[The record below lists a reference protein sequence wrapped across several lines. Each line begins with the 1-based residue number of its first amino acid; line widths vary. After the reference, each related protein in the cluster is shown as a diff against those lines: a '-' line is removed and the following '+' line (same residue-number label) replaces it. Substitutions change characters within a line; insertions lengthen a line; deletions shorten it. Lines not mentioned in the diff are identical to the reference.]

1 MHELLMTLS
10 GWWMNHAQD
19 SLLRYLTHS
28 AVTLAM
34 VGVVAW
40 LADRLLRS
48 VGPQAQHRMW
58 VTALPLSVALP
69 LLPAGWLARLGPAHT
84 TAGLGTVTVTYHM
97 VAAAAERWRVSPL
110 LCAVLAAAYLLT
122 LLFSMAR
129 LLSRGRRTRAMVRRA
144 TRLPLE
150 ASACGSLHDAARRF
164 GVTMP
169 EVRCS
174 SETRGPVVLGLRRP
188 LLLVPEGFF
197 ATENAEEIQRESD
210 GDIRTAS
217 DDDIRTASDED
228 IQMASDVDIRT
239 ASDDDIAAALAHEC
253 AHIRRRDFAKNLIY
267 ECVATAVAY
276 HPACWLMRRRI
287 AETREL
293 VCDEMAAAAVGD
305 RPEYAASLLR
315 LATSM
320 AVPSQASQAIGVFD
334 GNILEERIMRLTMD
348 VPKVT
353 RARRIAMA
361 AVAACTLLG
370 GAATAAALSFE
381 VTPQDA
387 AKAGTAQEKIYHVGN
402 GVTPPLLTHSVDA
415 EFTQKAKEAKYQGVS
430 VVQCVVDTHGM
441 PQHVHSVRKLK
452 MGLDEKAIE
461 AVRQYR
467 FEPGTLDGKPVS
479 VAITIEV
486 NFHLY

>member
-1 MHELLMTLS
+1 MAMHELLMTVS

-19 SLLRYLTHS
+19 FLLRYLTHS

-34 VGVVAW
+34 VGAVAW
-40 LADRLLRS
+40 LGDRLLRS

-58 VTALPLSVALP
+58 VTALLMSVALP
-69 LLPAGWLARLGPAHT
+69 LLPAGWLARLGPAHAS
-84 TAGLGTVTVTYHM
+84 AGLGTVTVTYNT
-97 VAAAAERWRVSPL
+97 VAAAAERWTVSPM
-110 LCAVLAAAYLLT
+110 LCAMLAAAYLLT
-122 LLFSMAR
+122 LLFYVVR
-129 LLSRGRRTRAMVRRA
+129 LLWRGRRTGAMVRRA
-144 TRLPLE
+144 AMLPLE
-150 ASACGSLHDAARRF
+150 ASACGSLKDAARRF

-174 SETRGPVVLGLRRP
+174 SETRGPIVLGLRRP

-197 ATENAEEIQRESD
+197 TTENAEE
-210 GDIRTAS
+210 
-217 DDDIRTASDED
+217 IRTASDED
-228 IQMASDVDIRT
+228 IRTTSDVDIRMASDVDIQM
-239 ASDDDIAAALAHEC
+239 ASDVDIAAALAHEC

-267 ECVATAVAY
+267 ECVAAAVAY
-276 HPACWLMRRRI
+276 HPMCWLMRRRI

-293 VCDEMAAAAVGD
+293 VCDEMAAGAASD

-315 LATSM
+315 LARSM

-353 RARRIAMA
+353 RARRIAMV
-361 AVAACTLLG
+361 AVAACALLG
-370 GAATAAALSFE
+370 GAATAAALSFD

-387 AKAGTAQEKIYHVGN
+387 ATAGAAPEKIYHVGN
-402 GVTPPLLTHSVDA
+402 GVTPPLLTYSVDA

-441 PQHVHSVRKLK
+441 PQHVHTVRKLK

-467 FEPGTLDGKPVS
+467 FKPGTLDGKPVS

>member
-1 MHELLMTLS
+1 MHELLTTVS
-10 GWWMNHAQD
+10 GWLV
-19 SLLRYLTHS
+19 SYLTHS
-28 AVTLAM
+28 AVTLAVLGAM
-34 VGVVAW
+34 AW
-40 LADRLLRS
+40 LGDRLLRS

-58 VTALPLSVALP
+58 VTALLMSVALP
-69 LLPAGWLARLGPAHT
+69 LLPAGWLARLGPAPT
-84 TAGLGTVTVTYHM
+84 SAGLGTVTVTYNT
-97 VAAAAERWRVSPL
+97 VAAAAERWTVSPL
-110 LCAVLAAAYLLT
+110 LCAMLAAAYLLT
-122 LLFSMAR
+122 LLFYVVR
-129 LLSRGRRTRAMVRRA
+129 LLWRGRRTGAMVRRA
-144 TRLPLE
+144 TMLPLE
-150 ASACGSLHDAARRF
+150 ASARGFLNDSARRF
-164 GVTMP
+164 GVAMP

-188 LLLVPEGFF
+188 VLLVPDGFF
-197 ATENAEEIQRESD
+197 TTENAGEIQ
-210 GDIRTAS
+210 TAS
-217 DDDIRTASDED
+217 DDDIRTASNED
-228 IQMASDVDIRT
+228 IWMASDDDILT
-239 ASDDDIAAALAHEC
+239 ASDVDIAAALAHEC

-267 ECVATAVAY
+267 ECVAAAVAY

-293 VCDEMAAAAVGD
+293 VCDEMAAGVAGD
-305 RPEYAASLLR
+305 RAEYAASLLR

-361 AVAACTLLG
+361 AVATCALLG
-370 GAATAAALSFE
+370 GAATAAALSFD
-381 VTPQDA
+381 VTPQDGA
-387 AKAGTAQEKIYHVGN
+387 ATAGMAPEKIYHVGN
-402 GVTPPLLTHSVDA
+402 GVTPPALTYSVDA
-415 EFTQKAKEAKYQGVS
+415 EFTQKAKQAKYQGVS

-441 PQHVHSVRKLK
+441 PQHVHTVRKLK

-467 FEPGTLDGKPVS
+467 FKPGTLDGKPVS

>member
-1 MHELLMTLS
+1 MHELLMTVS

-34 VGVVAW
+34 VGAVAW
-40 LADRLLRS
+40 LGDRLLRR

-58 VTALPLSVALP
+58 VTALLLSVALP
-69 LLPAGWLARLGPAHT
+69 LLPAGWLARLGPAHSS
-84 TAGLGTVTVTYHM
+84 AGLGTATVTYNTA
-97 VAAAAERWRVSPL
+97 AAAAERWTVSPL
-110 LCAVLAAAYLLT
+110 LCAMLAAAYLLT
-122 LLFSMAR
+122 LLFYMAR
-129 LLSRGRRTRAMVRRA
+129 LLWRGRRTGAMVRRA
-144 TRLPLE
+144 TMLPLE
-150 ASACGSLHDAARRF
+150 ASARGFLNDAARRF
-164 GVTMP
+164 GVAMP

-197 ATENAEEIQRESD
+197 TTENAEEIQTATD
-210 GDIRTAS
+210 GDIR
-217 DDDIRTASDED
+217 
-228 IQMASDVDIRT
+228 MASDVDVRM

-267 ECVATAVAY
+267 ECVAAAVAY

-293 VCDEMAAAAVGD
+293 VCDEMAAGAAGD

-348 VPKVT
+348 IPKVT

-361 AVAACTLLG
+361 AVAACALLG
-370 GAATAAALSFE
+370 GAVTAAALSFD
-381 VTPQDA
+381 VTPQESA
-387 AKAGTAQEKIYHVGN
+387 ATSAPVHEKVYKIGGDVSA
-402 GVTPPLLTHSVDA
+402 PALTYSVDA
-415 EFTQKAKEAKYQGVS
+415 KFPDAERNAKKGLQGVA
-430 VVQCVVDTHGM
+430 VVELIVDSKGR
-441 PQHVHSVRKLK
+441 PRDIRVKQSLRPDFDKC
-452 MGLDEKAIE
+452 AID
-461 AVRQYR
+461 AVRQYKFGPAMR
-467 FEPGTLDGKPVS
+467 QGKPVA

-486 NFHLY
+486 NFHRY

>member
-1 MHELLMTLS
+1 MHELLTTVG

-28 AVTLAM
+28 AVTLAI
-34 VGVVAW
+34 VGAMAW
-40 LADRLLRS
+40 LGDRLLRS

-58 VTALPLSVALP
+58 VTALLMSVALP

-84 TAGLGTVTVTYHM
+84 IAGLGTVTVTYNT
-97 VAAAAERWRVSPL
+97 VAAAAERWTVSPL
-110 LCAVLAAAYLLT
+110 LCTMLAAAYLLT
-122 LLFSMAR
+122 LLFYVVR
-129 LLSRGRRTRAMVRRA
+129 LLWRGRRTRAMVRRA
-144 TRLPLE
+144 TMLPLE
-150 ASACGSLHDAARRF
+150 ASARGFLNDSARRF
-164 GVTMP
+164 GVAMP

-174 SETRGPVVLGLRRP
+174 SETRGPVVLGVRRP

-197 ATENAEEIQRESD
+197 TTGNAEEIQTASNED
-210 GDIRTAS
+210 VRTAS
-217 DDDIRTASDED
+217 DL
-228 IQMASDVDIRT
+228 
-239 ASDDDIAAALAHEC
+239 DIAAALAHEC

-267 ECVATAVAY
+267 ECVAAAVAY
-276 HPACWLMRRRI
+276 HPTCWLMRRRI

-293 VCDEMAAAAVGD
+293 VCDEMAAGATGD

-315 LATSM
+315 LARSM

-353 RARRIAMA
+353 RARRIAMV
-361 AVAACTLLG
+361 AVAACALLG
-370 GAATAAALSFE
+370 GAVTATALSFD
-381 VTPQDA
+381 VTAQDTA
-387 AKAGTAQEKIYHVGN
+387 TAGTAPEKIYHVGN
-402 GVTPPLLTHSVDA
+402 GVTPPALTYSVDA
-415 EFTQKAKEAKYQGVS
+415 EFTQKAKQAKYQGVS

-441 PQHVHSVRKLK
+441 PQHVHTVKKLK

-467 FEPGTLDGKPVS
+467 FKPGTLDGKPVS

>member
-1 MHELLMTLS
+1 MSMHELLTTAS
-10 GWWMNHAQD
+10 GWWLNHAQD

-34 VGVVAW
+34 VGAVAW
-40 LADRLLRS
+40 LGDRLLRS

-58 VTALPLSVALP
+58 VTALLMSVALP
-69 LLPAGWLARLGPAHT
+69 LLPAGWLARLGPAPT
-84 TAGLGTVTVTYHM
+84 SAGLGTVTVTYHT
-97 VAAAAERWRVSPL
+97 VAAAAERWTVSPL
-110 LCAVLAAAYLLT
+110 LCAMLAAAYLLT
-122 LLFSMAR
+122 LLFYVVR
-129 LLSRGRRTRAMVRRA
+129 LLWRGRRTGAMVRRA
-144 TRLPLE
+144 TLLPLE
-150 ASACGSLHDAARRF
+150 ASACGFLNDAARRF
-164 GVTMP
+164 GVAMP

-188 LLLVPEGFF
+188 LLLVPEGFLT
-197 ATENAEEIQRESD
+197 TENQRASD
-210 GDIRTAS
+210 GD
-217 DDDIRTASDED
+217 
-228 IQMASDVDIRT
+228 VRT

-267 ECVATAVAY
+267 ECVAAAVAY

-293 VCDEMAAAAVGD
+293 VCDEMAAGAAGD
-305 RPEYAASLLR
+305 RAEYAASLLR

-361 AVAACTLLG
+361 AVATCALLG
-370 GAATAAALSFE
+370 GAATAAALSFD
-381 VTPQDA
+381 VTPQDGA
-387 AKAGTAQEKIYHVGN
+387 AANAPVHEKVYKIGGDVSA
-402 GVTPPLLTHSVDA
+402 PSLTYSVDA
-415 EFTQKAKEAKYQGVS
+415 KFPDAERNAKNGMQGVA
-430 VVQCVVDTHGM
+430 VVELIVDSKGR
-441 PQHVHSVRKLK
+441 PRDIRVKRSLRPDFDKC
-452 MGLDEKAIE
+452 AID
-461 AVRQYR
+461 AVRQYKFGPAMR
-467 FEPGTLDGKPVS
+467 QGKPVA

-486 NFHLY
+486 NFHRY

>member
-1 MHELLMTLS
+1 MSMHELLTTAS
-10 GWWMNHAQD
+10 GWWLNHAQD

-34 VGVVAW
+34 VGAVAW
-40 LADRLLRS
+40 LGDRLLRS
-48 VGPQAQHRMW
+48 VGPQAQHRTW
-58 VTALPLSVALP
+58 VTALLMSVALP
-69 LLPAGWLARLGPAHT
+69 LLPAGWLARLGPSHT
-84 TAGLGTVTVTYHM
+84 SAGLGTVTVTYHT
-97 VAAAAERWRVSPL
+97 VAAAAERWTVSPL
-110 LCAVLAAAYLLT
+110 LCALLAAAYLLT
-122 LLFSMAR
+122 LLFYMAR
-129 LLSRGRRTRAMVRRA
+129 LLWRGRRTRAMVRRA
-144 TRLPLE
+144 AMLPLE
-150 ASACGSLHDAARRF
+150 TSACGFLNDAARRF
-164 GVTMP
+164 GVALP

-188 LLLVPEGFF
+188 LLLVPEGFL
-197 ATENAEEIQRESD
+197 TRENAEEIQ
-210 GDIRTAS
+210 
-217 DDDIRTASDED
+217 TASDED
-228 IQMASDVDIRT
+228 IRTASDVDIRT
-239 ASDDDIAAALAHEC
+239 ASADDIRTASDVDIAAALAHEC

-267 ECVATAVAY
+267 ECVAAAVAY

-293 VCDEMAAAAVGD
+293 VCDEMAAGAAGD
-305 RPEYAASLLR
+305 RAEYAASLLR

-320 AVPSQASQAIGVFD
+320 AAPSQASQAIGVFD

-353 RARRIAMA
+353 KARRFAMA
-361 AVAACTLLG
+361 AVATCALLG
-370 GAATAAALSFE
+370 GAATAAALSFD
-381 VTPQDA
+381 VTPQDTA
-387 AKAGTAQEKIYHVGN
+387 TAGTAPEKIYHVGN

-415 EFTQKAKEAKYQGVS
+415 EFTQQAKQAKYQGVS

-441 PQHVHSVRKLK
+441 PQHVHTVRKLK

-467 FEPGTLDGKPVS
+467 FKPGTLDGKPVS

>member
-1 MHELLMTLS
+1 MHELLMTVS

-34 VGVVAW
+34 VGAVAW

-58 VTALPLSVALP
+58 VTALLMSVALP
-69 LLPAGWLARLGPAHT
+69 LLPAGWLARLGPAQT
-84 TAGLGTVTVTYHM
+84 SVGLGTVPVTYHM
-97 VAAAAERWRVSPL
+97 VAAAAERWTVSPL
-110 LCAVLAAAYLLT
+110 LCAMLAAAYLLT
-122 LLFSMAR
+122 LLFYMAR
-129 LLSRGRRTRAMVRRA
+129 LLWRGRRTRAMVRRA
-144 TRLPLE
+144 TPLPLE
-150 ASACGSLHDAARRF
+150 TSACGFLNDAARRF
-164 GVTMP
+164 GVAMP

-197 ATENAEEIQRESD
+197 TTENAEEIQTATD

-217 DDDIRTASDED
+217 DDDIR
-228 IQMASDVDIRT
+228 MASDVDIG
-239 ASDDDIAAALAHEC
+239 AALAHEC
-253 AHIRRRDFAKNLIY
+253 AHIRRRDFAKNLLY
-267 ECVATAVAY
+267 ECVAAAVAY

-293 VCDEMAAAAVGD
+293 VCDEMAAGAAGD

-361 AVAACTLLG
+361 AVAACALLG
-370 GAATAAALSFE
+370 GAVTAAALSFD
-381 VTPQDA
+381 VTAQDTA
-387 AKAGTAQEKIYHVGN
+387 TAGTAPEKIYHVGN
-402 GVTPPLLTHSVDA
+402 GVTPPALTYSVDA
-415 EFTQKAKEAKYQGVS
+415 EFTQKAKQAKYQGVS

-441 PQHVHSVRKLK
+441 PQHVHTVKKLK

-467 FEPGTLDGKPVS
+467 FKPGTLDGKPVS

>member
-1 MHELLMTLS
+1 MAMHELLTTVS

-28 AVTLAM
+28 AVTLAV
-34 VGVVAW
+34 VGAVAW
-40 LADRLLRS
+40 LGDRLLRS

-58 VTALPLSVALP
+58 VTALLMSVALP
-69 LLPAGWLARLGPAHT
+69 LLPAGWLARLARLGPAST
-84 TAGLGTVTVTYHM
+84 SAGLGTVTVTYNT
-97 VAAAAERWRVSPL
+97 VAAAAERWTVSPL
-110 LCAVLAAAYLLT
+110 LCAMLAAAYLLT
-122 LLFSMAR
+122 LLFYMVR
-129 LLSRGRRTRAMVRRA
+129 LLWRGRRTRAMVRRA
-144 TRLPLE
+144 TMLPLE
-150 ASACGSLHDAARRF
+150 ASARGSLNDAARQF
-164 GVTMP
+164 GVARP

-197 ATENAEEIQRESD
+197 TTENAEEVQTR
-210 GDIRTAS
+210 
-217 DDDIRTASDED
+217 SDED
-228 IQMASDVDIRT
+228 VRME
-239 ASDDDIAAALAHEC
+239 SDDDIAAALAHEC

-267 ECVATAVAY
+267 ECVAAAVAY
-276 HPACWLMRRRI
+276 HPACWLMRRQI

-353 RARRIAMA
+353 RARRITMA
-361 AVAACTLLG
+361 AVAACALLG
-370 GAATAAALSFE
+370 RAVTATALSFD
-381 VTPQDA
+381 VTPQDGA
-387 AKAGTAQEKIYHVGN
+387 AADAPVHEKVYKIGGDVSAP
-402 GVTPPLLTHSVDA
+402 TLTYSVDA
-415 EFTQKAKEAKYQGVS
+415 KFPDAEKNAKNGLQGVA
-430 VVQCVVDTHGM
+430 VVELIVDSKGR
-441 PQHVHSVRKLK
+441 PRDIRVKRSLRPDFDKC
-452 MGLDEKAIE
+452 AIN
-461 AVRQYR
+461 AVRQYKFGPAMR
-467 FEPGTLDGKPVS
+467 QGKPVA

-486 NFHLY
+486 NFHRY

>member
-1 MHELLMTLS
+1 MSMHELLTTAS
-10 GWWMNHAQD
+10 GWWLNHAQD

-34 VGVVAW
+34 VGTVAW
-40 LADRLLRS
+40 LGDRLLRS

-58 VTALPLSVALP
+58 VTALLMSVALP
-69 LLPAGWLARLGPAHT
+69 LLPAGWLARLGPAPT
-84 TAGLGTVTVTYHM
+84 SVGLGTVTVTYNT
-97 VAAAAERWRVSPL
+97 VAAAAERWTVSPL
-110 LCAVLAAAYLLT
+110 LCAMLAAAYLLT
-122 LLFSMAR
+122 LLFYAVR
-129 LLSRGRRTRAMVRRA
+129 LLWRGRRTRAMVRRA
-144 TRLPLE
+144 TMMPLE
-150 ASACGSLHDAARRF
+150 ASARGFLNDAARRF
-164 GVTMP
+164 GVAMP

-174 SETRGPVVLGLRRP
+174 AETRGPVVLGLRRP
-188 LLLVPEGFF
+188 LLLVPEGFLT
-197 ATENAEEIQRESD
+197 TENAEEIQTASD
-210 GDIRTAS
+210 EDIRTAS
-217 DDDIRTASDED
+217 D
-228 IQMASDVDIRT
+228 V
-239 ASDDDIAAALAHEC
+239 DIAAALAHEC

-267 ECVATAVAY
+267 ECVAAAVAY

-293 VCDEMAAAAVGD
+293 VCDEMAAGAAGG
-305 RPEYAASLLR
+305 RAEYAASLLR

-353 RARRIAMA
+353 KGRRIAMA
-361 AVAACTLLG
+361 AVAACALLG
-370 GAATAAALSFE
+370 GAATAAALSFD
-381 VTPQDA
+381 VTPQDGA
-387 AKAGTAQEKIYHVGN
+387 AAGTAPEKIYHVGN
-402 GVTPPLLTHSVDA
+402 GVTPPALTYSVDA

-441 PQHVHSVRKLK
+441 PQHVHTVRKLK

-467 FEPGTLDGKPVS
+467 FKPGTLDGKPVS

>member
-1 MHELLMTLS
+1 MSMHELLTTAS
-10 GWWMNHAQD
+10 GWWLNHAQD

-34 VGVVAW
+34 VGAVAW
-40 LADRLLRS
+40 LGDRLLRS

-58 VTALPLSVALP
+58 VTALLMSVALP
-69 LLPAGWLARLGPAHT
+69 LLPAGWLARLGPAPT
-84 TAGLGTVTVTYHM
+84 SAGLGTVTVTYHT
-97 VAAAAERWRVSPL
+97 VAAAAERWTVSPL
-110 LCAVLAAAYLLT
+110 LCAMLAAAYLLT
-122 LLFSMAR
+122 LLFYVVR
-129 LLSRGRRTRAMVRRA
+129 LLWRGRRTGAMVRRA
-144 TRLPLE
+144 TLLPLE
-150 ASACGSLHDAARRF
+150 ASACGFLNDAARRF
-164 GVTMP
+164 GVAMP

-188 LLLVPEGFF
+188 LLLVPEGFL
-197 ATENAEEIQRESD
+197 TTEIQRASD
-210 GDIRTAS
+210 GD
-217 DDDIRTASDED
+217 
-228 IQMASDVDIRT
+228 VRT

-267 ECVATAVAY
+267 ECVAAAVAY

-293 VCDEMAAAAVGD
+293 VCDEMAAGAAGD
-305 RPEYAASLLR
+305 RAEYAASLLR

-361 AVAACTLLG
+361 AVATCALLG
-370 GAATAAALSFE
+370 GAATAAALSFD
-381 VTPQDA
+381 VTPQDGA
-387 AKAGTAQEKIYHVGN
+387 AANAPVHEKVYKIGGDVSA
-402 GVTPPLLTHSVDA
+402 PSLTYSVDA
-415 EFTQKAKEAKYQGVS
+415 KFPDAERNAKNGMQGVA
-430 VVQCVVDTHGM
+430 VVELIVDSKGR
-441 PQHVHSVRKLK
+441 PRDIRVKRSLRPDFDKC
-452 MGLDEKAIE
+452 AID
-461 AVRQYR
+461 AVRQYKFGPAMR
-467 FEPGTLDGKPVS
+467 QGKPVA

-486 NFHLY
+486 NFHRY